1 MTTYISR
8 FCDFKTIN
16 SLNILKTISV
26 CSCERLRYIYIT
38 TNDFINDLDIFNL
51 IDLLFF
57 MVCNINYFN
66 FKYYYIHYK
75 YLN

>member
-38 TNDFINDLDIFNL
+38 TNDFINDLDIFN
-51 IDLLFF
+51 
-57 MVCNINYFN
+57 
-66 FKYYYIHYK
+66 
-75 YLN
+75 